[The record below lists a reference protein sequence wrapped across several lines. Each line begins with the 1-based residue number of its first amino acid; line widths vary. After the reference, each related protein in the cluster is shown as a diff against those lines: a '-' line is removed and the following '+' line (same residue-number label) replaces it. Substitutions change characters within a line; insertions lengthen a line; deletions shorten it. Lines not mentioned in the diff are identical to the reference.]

1 MAVSPCSSIVD
12 EKGRELVVHGT
23 VPFPIAWYD
32 DDLLNNPVPWHWH
45 EELEAG
51 YITEGSI
58 EVAIGAEKR
67 VLQPGDGFFVNAE
80 VLHGAW
86 GACSSSC
93 KLNSF
98 VFHPRLVGGSLD
110 SVYWQKYVAPLISDR
125 GFDGGFFVSEA
136 VGSLPATDAVDS
148 RPASET
154 RKMNMDILSCIK
166 STWELCENC
175 QPGYEFEVRSL
186 LSHLILLLV
195 QRGSE
200 SPSVLSDKA
209 LRDSARIKT
218 MLQFVH
224 EHYSEELT
232 IEQIAANASIS
243 TSEALRCFKSS
254 IGTTPI
260 QYVKQYRIQKAAEL
274 LTSTN
279 LKIAEIGALCGFQ
292 EMSYFA
298 KSFRE
303 LKGVTPSAFREKT

>member
-1 MAVSPCSSIVD
+1 MAIQPCSSAVD

-23 VPFPIAWYD
+23 VSFPIAWYD

-45 EELEAG
+45 EEWAAG
-51 YITEGSI
+51 YVTEGSI

-67 VLQPGDGFFVNAE
+67 VLRLGDGFFINAE

-86 GACSSSC
+86 SACSASC

-110 SVYWQKYVAPLISDR
+110 SVYWQNYVSPLISDR
-125 GFDGGFFVSEA
+125 GFEGCFFI
-136 VGSLPATDAVDS
+136 LDS
-148 RPASET
+148 GNAQ
-154 RKMNMDILSCIK
+154 ILSYIK
-166 STWELCENC
+166 STWELCERK
-175 QPGYEFEVRSL
+175 QPGYEFEVRAM
-186 LSHLILLLV
+186 LSRMIFLLV
-195 QRGSE
+195 QRGAK
-200 SPSVLSDKA
+200 SPSAPSDKTF
-209 LRDSARIKT
+209 RDNTRIKL
-218 MLQFVH
+218 MLQFIH
-224 EHYSEELT
+224 DHYSEELT
-232 IEQIAANASIS
+232 IDQIAANASIS
-243 TSEALRCFKSS
+243 TSEALRCFKSA

-303 LKGVTPSAFREKT
+303 LKGVTPSMFRGKT